1 VSFAGTRAFVARR
14 PGHAAVAALAGLVAF
29 VLADVL
35 RGRLLFERDIVGLYW
50 GMCASFARSVG
61 AGSLPLWNPWM
72 GFGQPMLANPAA
84 QVAYPPTWLNL
95 WLAPEPYYSVYAV
108 GHLLLASVGLFALA
122 RVLGLSTAGA
132 AVAAATWTAS
142 GPLLSYVSLW
152 HHFAGAAW
160 MPWVLLAAE
169 RCARQPSV
177 RRALA
182 WAAAATMQVLAGSL
196 DVVLMTAA
204 LEALVLAR
212 HVRWREPASPAHRR
226 LLGKSALAAG
236 LTLGLTAIQWVP
248 TVALV
253 AGSVRGELTEGT
265 RTFWSLRP
273 VGLVQWLVPLFPQ
286 DLPLRAEVR
295 QYLYEGREPFLNSH
309 YLGLAALPLALAAF
323 RGPRRRA
330 ATGLALLVFLSA
342 ALTLGRHGIAY
353 PLLMAVAPPLR
364 LFRYPPKAAILG
376 AFAFALL
383 VGLGYDAWRR
393 RSRED
398 AGWPAW
404 VAVPSLVAAG
414 LALIL
419 LFAAR
424 AGAPNWLEGPPGP
437 ARAWAVSA
445 PVLGAAFLAT
455 GAALLALGGV
465 RPSLAAALAAGLAV
479 ADLLQAH
486 AGLNPTGS
494 SALLTRPPEVLAVL
508 ARDGAT
514 RVYAFDYLIRAASA
528 PPRHLAEP
536 PATLPWAWRA
546 ALIGRE
552 RAVSLLRGGL
562 AGSFE
567 ADPFS
572 LEIPQRRSLWLLL
585 VDSERRPADHLRLL
599 QIGGVSHV
607 LARHRDGLDA
617 LTPVA
622 SLATPHAG
630 DVHLFRVPG
639 TLPRALVTS
648 GVRVASGPAAY
659 GALLDPGF
667 DPRREIVLPE
677 GMERAPNPAFRG
689 EARIVAFLPDRL
701 RVTVQLDGPGHLLVV
716 EGWEAGWR
724 AFVGGVEQ
732 PVLRANAAFRAVALP
747 AGNHV
752 VDLVYRP
759 RSVSVG
765 AALSVASAA
774 AFLAVAWAHGRR
786 AAGRVREESS

>member
-1 VSFAGTRAFVARR
+1 VRAGGRALVARR
-14 PGHAAVAALAGLVAF
+14 PGLVAVAALAGLVA
-29 VLADVL
+29 VALADVL
-35 RGRLLFERDIVGLYW
+35 RGRLLFERDIVSLYW
-50 GMCASFARSVG
+50 GMCASFARSVE
-61 AGSLPLWNPWM
+61 AGSPPLWNPWM
-72 GFGQPMLANPAA
+72 GFGQPILANPAA
-84 QVAYPPTWLNL
+84 QAAYPATWLNL

-132 AVAAATWTAS
+132 TVAASTWTVS

-152 HHFAGAAW
+152 HHFAGVGW

-182 WAAAATMQVLAGSL
+182 WAAAATIQVLAGSL
-196 DVVLMTAA
+196 DVVLMTGA
-204 LEALVLAR
+204 LEALLLAR
-212 HVRWREPASPAHRR
+212 HVRWREPASPVHRQ
-226 LLGKSALAAG
+226 LLGKAALAAG

-253 AGSVRGELTEGT
+253 AGSVRGELNEGT

-286 DLPLRAEVR
+286 DLPLRADVR
-295 QYLYEGREPFLNSH
+295 QYLYQGREPFLSSH

-330 ATGLALLVFLSA
+330 AAGLALLALLSA
-342 ALTLGRHGIAY
+342 ALALGRHAIVY
-353 PLLMAVAPPLR
+353 PLLMAIAPPLR
-364 LFRYPPKAAILG
+364 LLRYPPKAAILG
-376 AFAFALL
+376 ALAFALL

-393 RSRED
+393 RSRVD

-414 LALIL
+414 LAVTVL
-419 LFAAR
+419 LGAR
-424 AGAPNWLEGPPGP
+424 AGAETWLEDSPGA
-437 ARAWAVSA
+437 ARTWAVTA
-445 PVLGAAFLAT
+445 PVLGAASLAT
-455 GAALLALGGV
+455 GAALLAFGGT
-465 RPSLAAALAAGLAV
+465 RPPLAAALAAGLAV

-486 AGLNPTGS
+486 AGLNPTGPR
-494 SALLTRPPEVLAVL
+494 ALLTRPPEVLAVL

-514 RVYAFDYLIRAASA
+514 RVYAYDYGIRPADA
-528 PPRHLAEP
+528 PPRRLAEP
-536 PATLPWAWRA
+536 PANASLPWAWRA
-546 ALIGRE
+546 ALMGRD
-552 RAVSLLRGGL
+552 RAVSLLRWGL

-585 VDSERRPADHLRLL
+585 VDSERRPDDQLRLL
-599 QIGGVSHV
+599 QLGGVSHV
-607 LARHRDGLDA
+607 LARHRDGLGA

-630 DVHLFRVPG
+630 DVHVFRVAG
-639 TLPRALVTS
+639 ALPRALVTS
-648 GVRVASGPAAY
+648 GVRVASGIAAY
-659 GALLDPGF
+659 AALLDPGF

-677 GMERAPNPAFRG
+677 GTERAPNPDFHG
-689 EARIVAFLPDRL
+689 EARLVAFLPDRL
-701 RVTVQLDGPGHLLVV
+701 RLTVRLDGPGHLLVV
-716 EGWEAGWR
+716 EGWDAGWR
-724 AFVGGVEQ
+724 AFVGGAEH

-765 AALSVASAA
+765 AALSLATAA
-774 AFLAVAWAHGRR
+774 AFLAAAWVRGGRT
-786 AAGRVREESS
+786 ADPVRGEA